1 MKRQRVVIADDE
13 TIVRMDI
20 REILEANGY
29 EVVGEAS
36 DGIDAVE
43 LCRQQNPD
51 LVLLD
56 IKMPL
61 MDGLS
66 AAKQIHET
74 NGNVAIVILTAYN
87 DERFIDKAAEYGSV
101 GYVVK
106 PLNERSLIPAI
117 KIALK
122 RAADFVKLKTELEEQ
137 KQKLEDRKII
147 DRAKG
152 YLMKEQGMEEDA
164 AYQYLR
170 SLSMKKRVSIR
181 DISEIIMNSGK
192 MMNT

>member
-1 MKRQRVVIADDE
+1 MERQRVVIADDE

-122 RAADFVKLKTELEEQ
+122 RAADYVKLKTELEEQ

-181 DISEIIMNSGK
+181 DISEIILNSGK

>member
-181 DISEIIMNSGK
+181 DISEIIMNSGQ

>member
-1 MKRQRVVIADDE
+1 M
-13 TIVRMDI
+13 
-20 REILEANGY
+20 
-29 EVVGEAS
+29 
-36 DGIDAVE
+36 
-43 LCRQQNPD
+43 
-51 LVLLD
+51 
-56 IKMPL
+56 
-61 MDGLS
+61 
-66 AAKQIHET
+66 
-74 NGNVAIVILTAYN
+74 
-87 DERFIDKAAEYGSV
+87 
-101 GYVVK
+101 VK

-181 DISEIIMNSGK
+181 DISEIILNSGK

>member
-1 MKRQRVVIADDE
+1 MERQRVVIADDE

-87 DERFIDKAAEYGSV
+87 DDRFIDKAAEYGSV

-181 DISEIIMNSGK
+181 DISEIILNSGK

>member
-1 MKRQRVVIADDE
+1 MERQRVVIADDE

-74 NGNVAIVILTAYN
+74 IGNVAIVILTAYN

-122 RAADFVKLKTELEEQ
+122 RAGDFAKLKTELEEQ

-181 DISEIIMNSGK
+181 DISEIILNSGK

>member
-20 REILEANGY
+20 REILEAIGY

-181 DISEIIMNSGK
+181 DISEIILNSGK

>member
-1 MKRQRVVIADDE
+1 MAKQRVVIADDE
-13 TIVRMDI
+13 NIVRMDI
-20 REILEANGY
+20 REILEVNGY
-29 EVVGEAS
+29 DVVGEAA

-43 LCRQQNPD
+43 LCRQQRPD

-61 MDGLS
+61 MDGLT
-66 AAKQIHET
+66 AAKQIH
-74 NGNVAIVILTAYN
+74 GSGAKPAIVFLTAYN

-106 PLNERSLIPAI
+106 PLSERSLIPAI

-122 RAADFVKLKTELEEQ
+122 RAEDFAKLTQELEDQ
-137 KQKLEDRKII
+137 KKKLEDRKVI

-152 YLMKEQGMEEDA
+152 FLMKEQGMEENA
-164 AYQYLR
+164 AYEYLR

-181 DISEIIMNSGK
+181 DISEMILRSGE
-192 MMNT
+192 MMGG

>member
-1 MKRQRVVIADDE
+1 MGKQRVVIADDE
-13 TIVRMDI
+13 IIVRMDI
-20 REILEANGY
+20 REILEVNGY
-29 EVVGEAS
+29 EVVGEAG
-36 DGIDAVE
+36 DGIDALE

-61 MDGLS
+61 MDGLT
-66 AAKQIHET
+66 AAKQIHSL
-74 NGNVAIVILTAYN
+74 NPDIAIVVLTAYN

-122 RAADFVKLKTELEEQ
+122 RAEDFRQLKAELEEE
-137 KQKLEDRKII
+137 KRKLEDRKIM

-152 YLMKEQGMEEDA
+152 LLMKQQGMDEQA
-164 AYQYLR
+164 AYAYLR
-170 SLSMKKRVSIR
+170 TLSMKKRVSIR
-181 DISEIIMNSGK
+181 EISEMLLSADEMMGK
-192 MMNT
+192 

>member
-181 DISEIIMNSGK
+181 DISEIILNSGK

>member
-106 PLNERSLIPAI
+106 PLNERSLLPAI

-181 DISEIIMNSGK
+181 DISEIILNSGK

>member
-1 MKRQRVVIADDE
+1 MERQRVVIADDE

-43 LCRQQNPD
+43 LCRQQKPD

-74 NGNVAIVILTAYN
+74 IGNVAIVILTAYN

-122 RAADFVKLKTELEEQ
+122 RAGDFAKLKTELEEQ

-152 YLMKEQGMEEDA
+152 YLMKEQGMEEDE

-181 DISEIIMNSGK
+181 DISEIILNSGK

>member
-1 MKRQRVVIADDE
+1 MERQRVVIADDE

>member
-29 EVVGEAS
+29 DVVGEAS

-181 DISEIIMNSGK
+181 DISEIILNSGK

>member
-1 MKRQRVVIADDE
+1 MERQRVVIADDE

-181 DISEIIMNSGK
+181 DISEIILNSGK